1 MIGYLYLF
9 PARLSNCSWFFYLV
23 SGLLLKR
30 RIPGYLQNTSTNSLH
45 PTPSHGPHGVVDPWA
60 LGCFKGVHA
69 LHLLQHIDAIGQ
81 VFGPWQVSSA
91 APSPL
96 DPRMNLAGLCRQK
109 CIDALATV
117 TKIHQTPL
125 VAVESVEFSMF
136 SLGNVSI
143 FGSYVYKGG

>member
-117 TKIHQTPL
+117 TKFTRLRWWLWNLWSL
-125 VAVESVEFSMF
+125 VCLV
-136 SLGNVSI
+136 LGMCP
-143 FGSYVYKGG
+143 FLGPYVYKGG